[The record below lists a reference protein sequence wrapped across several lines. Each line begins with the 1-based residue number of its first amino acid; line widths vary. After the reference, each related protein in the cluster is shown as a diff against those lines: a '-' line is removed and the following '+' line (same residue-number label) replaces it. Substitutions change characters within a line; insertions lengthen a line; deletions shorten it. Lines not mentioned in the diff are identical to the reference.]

1 MRLPIA
7 VVLLAVLTGAADAAC
22 NCQCVDGKVEKSCT
36 KKRGPPSN
44 CESIKCPAQSSAA
57 EPSGPVAIPVAPAE
71 ITTTIPPST
80 TGPDSVSA
88 PPFPPSPVAPRQ
100 RTDAPAE
107 PAPTAPTRQP
117 RVQSITPQTINRPDI
132 PTAITPNSKQ
142 LCYERQVFN
151 PNTFEYE
158 WQQACD

>member
-7 VVLLAVLTGAADAAC
+7 VVLLAVLTGSANAAC
-22 NCQCVDGKVEKSCT
+22 NCRCIDGKVEKSCNR
-36 KKRGPPSN
+36 KHGPPSN
-44 CESIKCPAQSSAA
+44 CEALKCPAESSAA
-57 EPSGPVAIPVAPAE
+57 EPSGPLVIPVAPAE

-107 PAPTAPTRQP
+107 PAPTVTARQP
-117 RVQSITPQTINRPDI
+117 QAQTITPRTINRPDI

-151 PNTFEYE
+151 PNTYEYE
-158 WQQACD
+158 WQQSCD